1 MTPTSL
7 APPPGDTELDQA
19 APAEL
24 VSESRSVLPSPS
36 RRTLP
41 TRFLG
46 PPLWLSAGAHLL
58 LLASLLLYLRFGPEM
73 TPVGRPARQQVIEY
87 VDLVT
92 TSEIDAGPQAVEPP
106 LAGDA
111 PPVETVTPT
120 GRPAAPGGAVLAPGA
135 APPVV
140 SSEGGAAPPMGA
152 PSGGGGAAERLRPGF
167 SDPRL
172 YANPEIARMRQPGMS
187 DVQRYR
193 EHFQARID
201 ALNDSMYG
209 ATGPNTDWTMKD
221 GSGNR
226 WGVSEEGVHLGPLT
240 IPRFLIPTPP
250 PSGTNQDLEEARER
264 QRQRDEIQRQEADR
278 EVRRARQESQDAAR
292 ERREQQRAGEP
303 DPEG

>member
-1 MTPTSL
+1 MTPPSL

-24 VSESRSVLPSPS
+24 VSESRSVLPAPS

-41 TRFLG
+41 TRFAG
-46 PPLWLSAGAHLL
+46 PPLWLSAGGHLL
-58 LLASLLLYLRFGPEM
+58 LLAALLLYVRFGPESS
-73 TPVGRPARQQVIEY
+73 PLGRPAPQQVIEY
-87 VDLVT
+87 VDLVAT
-92 TSEIDAGPQAVEPP
+92 AEIAQEAPTAEPPVAGEPPAVEPASP
-106 LAGDA
+106 GA
-111 PPVETVTPT
+111 
-120 GRPAAPGGAVLAPGA
+120 RPAAPAGAVLVPGGV
-135 APPVV
+135 PSVI

-152 PSGGGGAAERLRPGF
+152 TSGGGGAAERLRPGF

-172 YANPEIARMRQPGMS
+172 YADPEIARMRQPGKS
-187 DVQRYR
+187 DLQRYR

-209 ATGPNTDWTMKD
+209 ATGPNTDWTVKD

-292 ERREQQRAGEP
+292 ERREQQRSGEP
-303 DPEG
+303 DPGS